1 MSSAVLDK
9 IANDIDKAKAQSTL
23 RDIVIQPCP
32 ALLTDLR
39 TEFNRADPDPQVI
52 ARIAERDVAMAASL
66 IRVANSPLYQRS
78 RAAATVA
85 EAVSV
90 LGMNSTISILT
101 GFLLRQSFPVK
112 WDLLNHF
119 WENSTRRADAMG
131 FIAKQMYGIKVD
143 IAHSCGLFCHVGI
156 PILLQAVP
164 GYEKTLQQALASPE
178 KPMLELENAAHRTDH
193 AVVGAIVAKTWR
205 LPPIVSIAVRM
216 HHDLQVL
223 QANDFPVELRTLV
236 AMLGLADHLVNRF
249 EGSACSH
256 EWELHGEQCLAQLHV
271 GAVEVDHW
279 QDALQDQ
286 FAGIVGS

>member
-1 MSSAVLDK
+1 MSSAALEK
-9 IANDIDKAKAQSTL
+9 ITLEIDKAKAESAL

-39 TEFNRADPDPQVI
+39 TEFNHPDPDPQVI

-66 IRVANSPLYQRS
+66 IKVANSPLYQRS
-78 RAAATVA
+78 RAAATVS

-101 GFLLRQSFPVK
+101 GFLLRQSFTAQS
-112 WDLLNHF
+112 DLLQHF

-156 PILLQAVP
+156 PILLQATP
-164 GYEKTLQQALASPE
+164 GYDKTLQQALASPD
-178 KPMLELENAAHRTDH
+178 KSMLELENAAHRTDH

-223 QANDFPVELRTLV
+223 QTEGFPLELRTLV

-249 EGSACSH
+249 EDSPASY
-256 EWELHGEQCLAQLHV
+256 EWVLHGERCLAQLNV

-279 QDALQDQ
+279 LDSLQDQ
-286 FAGIVGS
+286 FAGVTGF